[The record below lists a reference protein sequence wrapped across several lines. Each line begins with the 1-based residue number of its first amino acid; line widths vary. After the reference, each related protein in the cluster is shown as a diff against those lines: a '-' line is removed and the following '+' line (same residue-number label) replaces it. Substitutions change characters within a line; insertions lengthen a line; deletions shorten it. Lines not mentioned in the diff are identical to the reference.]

1 MHKAQLGRK
10 KLYAVACTI
19 RGMHP
24 IMILLTQTQ
33 VGSTSRHH
41 QPPVVATELAWCFL
55 ELSHFHQAVQHMG
68 LGYSMLV
75 WCLGGKGLTHLA
87 IQHCSP
93 RWRNLQ
99 EGGEW
104 KELQIL
110 SSCKDTILAISHG
123 SERSQQLTNPMAG
136 FLRVSHPGHLNKQPG
151 YEISQAPIYWLL
163 VSHHPPWKK
172 CEQTLL
178 FIAMHYQ
185 GCTSLEVIGWW
196 GLLLPPCLLIMAVQQ
211 PGTSNPSSWSFA
223 LLFHHED
230 RLDNNLYNVSMVTM
244 RAHILHKTWFRSTTS
259 TS

>member
-1 MHKAQLGRK
+1 MHKAQLGQE

-19 RGMHP
+19 HGMHP

-41 QPPVVATELAWCFL
+41 PSPVVATELAWCFL

-87 IQHCSP
+87 IQHYSP

-110 SSCKDTILAISHG
+110 PSCKDTILAISHAG
-123 SERSQQLTNPMAG
+123 ERSQQLTNPMAG

-163 VSHHPPWKK
+163 VSHHPPSPPPPVIRAKVKEMW
-172 CEQTLL
+172 TNVAIYSHALPR
-178 FIAMHYQ
+178 MH
-185 GCTSLEVIGWW
+185 VIG
-196 GLLLPPCLLIMAVQQ
+196 GHRLVRIAPPSLPPHHGGPATRDFQFFILVICL
-211 PGTSNPSSWSFA
+211 T
-223 LLFHHED
+223 
-230 RLDNNLYNVSMVTM
+230 VSPWRQVG
-244 RAHILHKTWFRSTTS
+244 
-259 TS
+259 